1 MAKNFYSIHD
11 LANELDVSSSTIYRW
26 VREGKLPSFDQLGNT
41 KKVGYNLD
49 NYAKILG
56 MNPECMV

>member
-1 MAKNFYSIHD
+1 MAQNFYSIHD
-11 LANELDVSSSTIYRW
+11 LAKGLGVSTSTVYRW
-26 VREGKLPSFDQLGNT
+26 RREGKLPPFDRLGDTN
-41 KKVGYNLD
+41 KIGYNLA